1 MDANLFATTALRRHA
16 RDPLFIYRTLLV
28 GLLLS
33 TTGVLLV
40 FIAVILLAL
49 LGDKTFTCQ

>member
-1 MDANLFATTALRRHA
+1 MEENFFATVALRRHK

-28 GLLLS
+28 GLLMS
-33 TTGVLLV
+33 TIGVLLV